1 MSMIPEFTL
10 PAPLRALGRRLPQW
24 PHSTALATALNL
36 ANRREVFGEVERA
49 ALAGR
54 VVRIQV
60 TDAGVCASVVF
71 SGGRFRAASPREPAA
86 LAFTANTAAY
96 LQMLARQEDP
106 DTLFFHRRLL
116 IEGDTDLGLLV
127 KNMLD
132 RIELP
137 GWLKA
142 RLQAQA

>member
-10 PAPLRALGRRLPQW
+10 PAPLRAVGRRLPQW
-24 PHSTALATALNL
+24 PHSAALATALNL
-36 ANRREVFGEVERA
+36 ANRREVFGEAERA

-54 VVRIQV
+54 VVRIHV
-60 TDAGVCASVVF
+60 TDAGACASVVF
-71 SGGRFRAASPREPAA
+71 RDGRFRAASPQEPAA